1 MQSRGSYGFKNN
13 LNVYIYYIYMVYTR
27 VEPAIF
33 EKREDSRRGSRGG
46 VCSGRGDPDP
56 PPPPPLELSKYTSQ
70 RTTFQ
75 DFRRYQG
82 VTLYAY
88 LKFFGSLRSPVI
100 TSSSN
105 ERTCTMIRHY
115 RSTILQIALEIS
127 WLCIVHILSTPVQNN
142 YVVLLFVK
150 PPDIYS
156 STLQLKWKCQSTNV
170 CTKHL
175 QNSFKFSSFL

>member
-1 MQSRGSYGFKNN
+1 MQSRGSHGFKNN
-13 LNVYIYYIYMVYTR
+13 LNASWVCTSTTCIWYIQGWNQRSSKKGRIPGADL
-27 VEPAIF
+27 E
-33 EKREDSRRGSRGG
+33 GGGG
-46 VCSGRGDPDP
+46 VFREGGSG
-56 PPPPPLELSKYTSQ
+56 PPPPLELSKYTSQ

-75 DFRRYQG
+75 DFRHYQG

-105 ERTCTMIRHY
+105 ESTCTMIRHY

-127 WLCIVHILSTPVQNN
+127 WLCIVHVLSTPVQNN
-142 YVVLLFVK
+142 YFFCIT
-150 PPDIYS
+150 PDIYS

-170 CTKHL
+170 CTKYL

>member
-1 MQSRGSYGFKNN
+1 MYSVMQSRGSYGFKNN
-13 LNVYIYYIYMVYTR
+13 LKCILSVYIFYMYMVCTR

-46 VCSGRGDPDP
+46 CSGGGSA
-56 PPPPPLELSKYTSQ
+56 PLELSKYTSQ

-75 DFRRYQG
+75 DFRRHQG
-82 VTLYAY
+82 VTLCAY

-105 ERTCTMIRHY
+105 ESTCTMIRHY

-142 YVVLLFVK
+142 YSFFCK
-150 PPDIYS
+150 NPDIYS
-156 STLQLKWKCQSTNV
+156 STLQLK
-170 CTKHL
+170 
-175 QNSFKFSSFL
+175 

>member
-13 LNVYIYYIYMVYTR
+13 LNASWVCTWVYTR

-46 VCSGRGDPDP
+46 GGVPEGGIRP
-56 PPPPPLELSKYTSQ
+56 PWIIKIYTSENIS
-70 RTTFQ
+70 RFSALG
-75 DFRRYQG
+75 YQG

-88 LKFFGSLRSPVI
+88 LKFFGSLPSPVI

-105 ERTCTMIRHY
+105 LY

-142 YVVLLFVK
+142 YFFCK
-150 PPDIYS
+150 TPDIYS

-170 CTKHL
+170 CTKYL

>member
-1 MQSRGSYGFKNN
+1 
-13 LNVYIYYIYMVYTR
+13 MVYTR

-46 VCSGRGDPDP
+46 GGYSGRGIRTA
-56 PPPPPLELSKYTSQ
+56 PPPPLELSKYTSQ

-88 LKFFGSLRSPVI
+88 LKFFGSLRSPVS

-105 ERTCTMIRHY
+105 ESTCTMIRHY
-115 RSTILQIALEIS
+115 RSTILQIAFS
-127 WLCIVHILSTPVQNN
+127 WLCIVRILSTPVQNN
-142 YVVLLFVK
+142 YFYCK
-150 PPDIYS
+150 NPDIYS

-170 CTKHL
+170 CTKYR
-175 QNSFKFSSFL
+175 SSKQFLIFFISLKYIKYA